1 MVGTK
6 KKAFTLV
13 ELLVVIS
20 VIALL
25 IAILMPALSA
35 ASLQARAVVC
45 RSNLRQLVLA
55 NNGYA
60 TENDGFYVPAARD
73 MWNNSGYER
82 WHGVRESLDEP
93 FDARRG
99 PLVKYLTDGKVKEC
113 PGSVE
118 FVKAD
123 DWDVSFEQGCGGY
136 GYNMAYV
143 GSRFSHRGLGFEESY
158 SLTASA
164 AEVARPSE
172 TLMFADS
179 AMSADGRTLI
189 EYSFVEPPFAVYDG
203 RVITSFYMSPSV
215 HFRHRESANAGWV
228 DGHVDWRRMAKF
240 DGPNVYGVD
249 SADLKLGWFQPI
261 DNTLFDLK

>member
-1 MVGTK
+1 MVGK
-6 KKAFTLV
+6 KKTAFTLV

-35 ASLQARAVVC
+35 ANMQARGVVC

-60 TENDGFYVPAARD
+60 TENDGCFVAAAPD
-73 MWNNSGYER
+73 MWNNSGYRR
-82 WHGVRESLDEP
+82 WHGVRNNLDEP
-93 FDARRG
+93 FDPRRG
-99 PLVKYLTDGKVKEC
+99 PLVRYLTDGKVKEC
-113 PGSVE
+113 PGGVE

-136 GYNMAYV
+136 GYNMAYL
-143 GSRFSHRGLGFEESY
+143 GSRFSHGGLGFEQSY
-158 SLTASA
+158 SLTASV

-179 AMSADGRTLI
+179 AMSTDGKTLI
-189 EYSFVEPPFAVYDG
+189 EYSFAEPPFAVYNG
-203 RVITSFYMSPSV
+203 QVITSFYMSPSI
-215 HFRHRESANAGWV
+215 HFRHRGSANAGWA
-228 DGHVDWRRMAKF
+228 DGHVDRRPMAKF
-240 DGPNVYGVD
+240 DGPNVYGAD
-249 SADLKLGWFQPI
+249 SADLKLGWFEPI